1 MACQERQPL
10 FRDDIRKG
18 APLSSEPPR
27 SCLIAAHHQEAF
39 PRGRGGNAVSRA
51 HPQDPTPG
59 HGSARHER
67 VRGAGALQ
75 GRVWVEELGESR
87 NSENKGPRVCL

>member
-18 APLSSEPPR
+18 APLSSEPLR

-51 HPQDPTPG
+51 HPQGPAPG
-59 HGSARHER
+59 HGSAQHER

-87 NSENKGPRVCL
+87 NSENKGPRVCV